1 MDGPWQFH
9 PWPGLVH
16 GWTRDGN
23 RHFYPWPGMDHP
35 WPGLETKSPESSKQL
50 TEAPFSEI
58 LSRLWINVRLK
69 RCNALVRNWNENFKN
84 QYCISWVPF
93 KTIIR
98 FLIKAFFSKTPSKNK
113 LSTLEKLARNEF
125 KDKIHYNDI
134 EPKVIYNQC
143 WLLAEIHQ
151 KSKSGPWQNPFF

>member
-1 MDGPWQFH
+1 MAMDGPWQFH

-58 LSRLWINVRLK
+58 LRLNFSEIKTLQCPSQKLK
-69 RCNALVRNWNENFKN
+69 
-84 QYCISWVPF
+84 
-93 KTIIR
+93 
-98 FLIKAFFSKTPSKNK
+98 
-113 LSTLEKLARNEF
+113 
-125 KDKIHYNDI
+125 
-134 EPKVIYNQC
+134 
-143 WLLAEIHQ
+143 
-151 KSKSGPWQNPFF
+151 

>member
-1 MDGPWQFH
+1 MLYSKVKPIPVLRLNGIPSMAMDGPWQFH

-58 LSRLWINVRLK
+58 LSRL
-69 RCNALVRNWNENFKN
+69 
-84 QYCISWVPF
+84 
-93 KTIIR
+93 
-98 FLIKAFFSKTPSKNK
+98 
-113 LSTLEKLARNEF
+113 
-125 KDKIHYNDI
+125 
-134 EPKVIYNQC
+134 
-143 WLLAEIHQ
+143 
-151 KSKSGPWQNPFF
+151 